1 MQKIT
6 ISQFLIMIIKN
17 SKVELYISYE
27 ITLIL
32 LNIWSTF

>member
-27 ITLIL
+27 ITLII
-32 LNIWSTF
+32 LNIRSSF